1 MKVLGIFRAAYYSP
15 GMVERDEA
23 ILRAVMARL
32 ATAGHTITLVH
43 EEELTADIPMP
54 DMALHMARSFQAL
67 QILEDWQNAGCRV
80 INSVESV
87 RGVERA
93 TLARWCAMRGISTPK
108 TWIVSTAIPDIRVW
122 ETTEGECETITF
134 PCWVKRTGDCAQEP
148 NDVCRVSDTEAY
160 IQYLAQFHARG
171 IDNVVVM
178 EHKEGVCMKFYAVR
192 GTDFFYCLP
201 GYDKWSGVSLPS
213 SSATRNT
220 EYAETIKRS
229 IVHQIEKIEY
239 LPIIYGG
246 DAIIDSDGTAYLID
260 LNDWPSFSSCREE
273 AADAISRLVIGG

>member
-93 TLARWCAMRGISTPK
+93 TLARWCAMR
-108 TWIVSTAIPDIRVW
+108 
-122 ETTEGECETITF
+122 
-134 PCWVKRTGDCAQEP
+134 
-148 NDVCRVSDTEAY
+148 AY
-160 IQYLAQFHARG
+160 LLQKHGL
-171 IDNVVVM
+171 
-178 EHKEGVCMKFYAVR
+178 
-192 GTDFFYCLP
+192 
-201 GYDKWSGVSLPS
+201 
-213 SSATRNT
+213 
-220 EYAETIKRS
+220 
-229 IVHQIEKIEY
+229 Y
-239 LPIIYGG
+239 LPLYPIFAYGKQLKG
-246 DAIIDSDGTAYLID
+246 SAK
-260 LNDWPSFSSCREE
+260 R
-273 AADAISRLVIGG
+273 